1 MKKNSKEI
9 INILVRYSIL
19 LIAGINFYLFYL
31 IFTPLTLYPVFFLMN
46 LFFNSSLMANNIIL
60 IEKTIPIELINACV
74 AGSAYYLLLILNLST
89 PKIKLDK
96 RIKILLISFLLL
108 LIINIFRIFIMTF
121 FYITNFYFF
130 DITHKIFWYG
140 LSTLFV
146 VLIWFSEVKY
156 FKIKEIPIYSDIKF
170 LMLEMQLKSHH
181 LWRCISEHPKV
192 QNHKNFLILE
202 RQKNKKWK

>member
-9 INILVRYSIL
+9 VDMVFRYFIL
-19 LIAGINFYLFYL
+19 LIIGVNFYWFYL
-31 IFTPLTLYPVFFLMN
+31 IFTPLTIYPVYFLMN

-89 PKIKLDK
+89 PKIKLNK

-108 LIINIFRIFIMTF
+108 LIINIFRIFILTF
-121 FYITNFYFF
+121 FYINNFILF

-146 VLIWFSEVKY
+146 ALIWFSEVKY

-170 LMLEMQLKSHH
+170 LVL
-181 LWRCISEHPKV
+181 
-192 QNHKNFLILE
+192 
-202 RQKNKKWK
+202 QKNKKWK